1 MRYARTRRMSKAA
14 ENKKARLLGCSP
26 RFFLSLVPPARR
38 ADPRLA
44 VTLQKYL
51 VLMGS
56 ERQMDDDGA
65 KPEVDILAMLDSASS
80 RGEKSASA
88 ATSAPRMSAPPGFN
102 KRDAKRPDKGEKD
115 KRGPKK
121 EKDVASSSGATERPG
136 RVPDE
141 ASSPAPFTS
150 PTMPRSGPRSGS
162 DTKPRAKPGA
172 AMSSSRGG
180 RGGVREDVEVTT
192 ASLLSASR
200 ALPKRQL
207 WIVRVPAPPVDEDA
221 EAEAERKEARVA
233 ALTKI
238 IDDAMETLSDAKR
251 ARDEAR
257 EAIVPVRERLR
268 EVNDEL
274 REKQQNMKPL
284 LEVVAAS
291 NAKANEVKS
300 LGRELKGVSTE
311 KALQARLDELEHKMN
326 HEPLSVLE
334 QKAVLRDISKL
345 KEKRADVSALRGKR
359 EAVEASSFDRE
370 TAASQLTLMR
380 SLVGFIKQKQSEV
393 KALFDHYKATADEAD
408 ARAKRANERRAA
420 AADERRALVA
430 ETRALRKVGARD
442 KSEFYRSRRVAAK
455 ARELVK
461 RGNVA
466 EAEAVCMEQIEHVHA
481 RLAMDAEYRVEY
493 VEGFARQR
501 EERKAARAR
510 LAEASAEAAEKE
522 KRDKS
527 ASEAKA
533 AQKAAAD
540 AKAAE
545 KRTALAAKAAEKEK
559 REAAKAAELNS
570 KKAEA
575 EAALAAA
582 EAKAKAKAAA
592 KARRV
597 AEAPVL
603 EPGILATLAAR
614 AREAEQKAG
623 TEMLA
628 PPVAA
633 DPVTE
638 AKEAEKRRK
647 RAEKKARKKDEKR
660 REKMEATASTS
671 LGSRSAQAVASEGMP
686 SARVP
691 SVSGPVSCDGASVS
705 AVRHE
710 TTPASTP
717 LVPLAQTSTPPE
729 AAPEKLGA
737 GKEVFTVPARRPRG
751 TFKTRGKR
759 KSAFGLTQKQCG
771 WIAVAIALVAMCVLA
786 IAGAITGGGRVR
798 FL

>member
-1 MRYARTRRMSKAA
+1 
-14 ENKKARLLGCSP
+14 
-26 RFFLSLVPPARR
+26 
-38 ADPRLA
+38 
-44 VTLQKYL
+44 
-51 VLMGS
+51 
-56 ERQMDDDGA
+56 MDDDGV
-65 KPEVDILAMLDSASS
+65 KPKVDILAMLDSASS

-88 ATSAPRMSAPPGFN
+88 ATKAPRTSAPPGFDR
-102 KRDAKRPDKGEKD
+102 RDAKRLDKGEKD

-121 EKDVASSSGATERPG
+121 EKGAANSPGATERPG
-136 RVPDE
+136 RGPDE
-141 ASSPAPFTS
+141 AASPAPSKS
-150 PTMPRSGPRSGS
+150 PRRPRSGPKSGS
-162 DTKPRAKPGA
+162 DAKPGA
-172 AMSSSRGG
+172 ATSSSRGG
-180 RGGVREDVEVTT
+180 RGGVREDAAVST

-207 WIVRVPAPPVDEDA
+207 WIVRVPAPPVDDEA

-238 IDDAMETLSDAKR
+238 VDDAMETLSDAKR

-345 KEKRADVSALRGKR
+345 KEKRADVSALQGKR

-370 TAASQLTLMR
+370 TAASRLTLMR

-393 KALFDHYKATADEAD
+393 KALFDHYKAAADEAD
-408 ARAKRANERRAA
+408 ARAKRANERRGA

-430 ETRALRKVGARD
+430 ETRAARKVGARD
-442 KSEFYRSRRVAAK
+442 RSEFYRSRRVAAK

-461 RGNVA
+461 RGDVA
-466 EAEAVCMEQIEHVHA
+466 EAEAVCMEQVEHVHA
-481 RLAMDAEYRVEY
+481 RLAMDAEYRREY
-493 VEGFARQR
+493 AEGLARQR

-510 LAEASAEAAEKE
+510 LAEAGAEAAEKE
-522 KRDKS
+522 KRDKR
-527 ASEAKA
+527 ASEAEA
-533 AQKAAAD
+533 AERTAAE

-545 KRTALAAKAAEKEK
+545 KRAALAAKAAEKEK
-559 REAAKAAELNS
+559 REAAKTAELNA

-582 EAKAKAKAAA
+582 EAKAAARAAA

-603 EPGILATLAAR
+603 EPGILATLAAK
-614 AREAEQKAG
+614 AREEEEKAG
-623 TEMLA
+623 AEA

-660 REKMEATASTS
+660 REKAEATASTS
-671 LGSRSAQAVASEGMP
+671 SGSGSARAVAPEGSPGVSE
-686 SARVP
+686 
-691 SVSGPVSCDGASVS
+691 PVSRDDISVS
-705 AVRHE
+705 AARLE
-710 TTPASTP
+710 ATSASTP
-717 LVPLAQTSTPPE
+717 PTRAPPE
-729 AAPEKLGA
+729 AAVEAPRA
-737 GKEVFTVPARRPRG
+737 GKETPAVPARRPRG
-751 TFKTRGKR
+751 ALKTRGKPR
-759 KSAFGLTQKQCG
+759 TVLGLTEEQRG
-771 WIAVAIALVAMCVLA
+771 WVAVAISLVAMCVLA
-786 IAGAITGGGRVR
+786 IAGAIGGARA
-798 FL
+798 

>member
-1 MRYARTRRMSKAA
+1 
-14 ENKKARLLGCSP
+14 
-26 RFFLSLVPPARR
+26 
-38 ADPRLA
+38 
-44 VTLQKYL
+44 
-51 VLMGS
+51 
-56 ERQMDDDGA
+56 MDDDGV
-65 KPEVDILAMLDSASS
+65 KPKVDILAVLTSASS

-88 ATSAPRMSAPPGFN
+88 ATKAPRVSAPPSFD
-102 KRDAKRPDKGEKD
+102 KPDAKRSDKGEKD
-115 KRGPKK
+115 QRGPKK
-121 EKDVASSSGATERPG
+121 KKDALRSPGATLERPG
-136 RVPDE
+136 PGPDD
-141 ASSPAPFTS
+141 ASSPAPSRS
-150 PTMPRSGPRSGS
+150 PRRPRSGPRSGP
-162 DTKPRAKPGA
+162 DAKPGA
-172 AMSSSRGG
+172 PALSSSSGS
-180 RGGVREDVEVTT
+180 RGGVREEDRGVTT

-200 ALPKRQL
+200 ALPKRTL
-207 WIVRVPAPPVDEDA
+207 WIVRVPAPPADDEQ
-221 EAEAERKEARVA
+221 EAETERKEARVA
-233 ALTKI
+233 ELTKI

-257 EAIVPVRERLR
+257 EAIVPVRDQLR

-274 REKQQNMKPL
+274 REKQQDMKPL
-284 LEVVAAS
+284 LDVVAAS

-345 KEKRADVSALRGKR
+345 KEKRADVSALQGKR

-533 AQKAAAD
+533 AEKAAAD

-603 EPGILATLAAR
+603 EPGILATLAAK

-623 TEMLA
+623 TEVLA

-660 REKMEATASTS
+660 REKAEATASTS
-671 LGSRSAQAVASEGMP
+671 WGSGSARAVAPDGSPGVSE
-686 SARVP
+686 
-691 SVSGPVSCDGASVS
+691 PVSRDDVDDVSVS
-705 AVRHE
+705 AARLE
-710 TTPASTP
+710 ATPASTP
-717 LVPLAQTSTPPE
+717 PTRAPPE
-729 AAPEKLGA
+729 AAVEAPRA
-737 GKEVFTVPARRPRG
+737 GKETPAVPARRPRG
-751 TFKTRGKR
+751 ALKTRGKPR
-759 KSAFGLTQKQCG
+759 TVLGLTEEQRG
-771 WIAVAIALVAMCVLA
+771 WVAVAIALVAMCVLA
-786 IAGAITGGGRVR
+786 IAGAIGGVR
-798 FL
+798 A